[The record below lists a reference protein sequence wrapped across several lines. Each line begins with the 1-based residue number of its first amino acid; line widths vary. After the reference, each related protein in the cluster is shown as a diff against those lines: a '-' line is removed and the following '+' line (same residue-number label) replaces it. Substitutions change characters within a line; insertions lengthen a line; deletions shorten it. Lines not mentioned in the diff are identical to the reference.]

1 MNIEILDKKENNLL
15 HRTEIKFK
23 VVHNREKTPT
33 RDAIRKVLAD
43 NMNTKI
49 DTVIIDSVKTQFGKE
64 EVIVYGKI
72 YDNVENAKKI
82 EPDYILL
89 RHKLIEKKS

>member
-1 MNIEILDKKENNLL
+1 MNIEILDKKENSLL
-15 HRTEIKFK
+15 HRTEIRFK
-23 VVHNREKTPT
+23 VIHSREKTPT
-33 RDAIRKVLAD
+33 REAIRKILAD
-43 NMNTKI
+43 NMSKKV
-49 DTVIIDSVKTQFGKE
+49 DTVIIDSIKTQFGKE
-64 EVIVYGKI
+64 EVLAYGKI